1 MDVLNLLERL
11 DTYLQ
16 ECSRLPL
23 VGKIVVDEDEVF
35 DLIDALQAA
44 IPQDFER
51 ANWVLKEREQILQEA
66 RKEAQEIIRDAQ
78 SQIAARA
85 SEHLI
90 AKEARLQAEQL
101 IAQAKSVAEEINY
114 GAREYADEMMKTVE
128 DLLVELL
135 ERVRSDRN
143 ELGVREPQEKDD
155 LEQETDNPGTEDE
168 QFFADEMDDSMDDD
182 EPARPRRFLWN
193 QGRD

>member
-1 MDVLNLLERL
+1 
-11 DTYLQ
+11 
-16 ECSRLPL
+16 
-23 VGKIVVDEDEVF
+23 
-35 DLIDALQAA
+35 
-44 IPQDFER
+44 
-51 ANWVLKEREQILQEA
+51 
-66 RKEAQEIIRDAQ
+66 
-78 SQIAARA
+78 
-85 SEHLI
+85 
-90 AKEARLQAEQL
+90 
-101 IAQAKSVAEEINY
+101 
-114 GAREYADEMMKTVE
+114 MMKTVE